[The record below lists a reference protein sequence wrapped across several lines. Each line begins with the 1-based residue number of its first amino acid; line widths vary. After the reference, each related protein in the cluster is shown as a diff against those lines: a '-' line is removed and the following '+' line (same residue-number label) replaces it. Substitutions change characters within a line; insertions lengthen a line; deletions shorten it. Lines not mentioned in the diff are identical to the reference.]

1 MMGKKYFIPFCISM
15 CCFSIYG
22 QQNGKVYIDSL
33 KGKSYEYFLEK
44 LQVDEQD
51 ENSIVLSNAYLKK
64 AKSEKNW
71 KQMMNAYKIILHQA
85 PKRQRIFYADSMIV
99 ASRRTKEND
108 LIGSAY
114 LTKGIVYYDLQDFNN
129 ALDNYL
135 IADEFI
141 ATTTDEYLK
150 YKAKYN
156 IAQIKYYL
164 GFYDEA
170 ALLFQENI
178 RYFKSEDDIPYLTSL
193 HALGLCYNR
202 LGKYE
207 LCSATND
214 KGIKEATE
222 LEYYDAIPRFVN
234 SEGIN
239 QYFKKNYAVSIAK
252 LNESLPTF
260 IKSKDSAG
268 ETVTY
273 FYLGKNYW
281 ALNQTEKAIQY
292 FIKVDEAFIEKNYT
306 YPDLRESFEILI
318 DHYKSK
324 NDHPNQLKYIDQLL
338 LADKYLNSNYK
349 YLSGRIH
356 KEYDTKKLIEA
367 KDEIEEL
374 LRFEKKQNIFFIILI
389 SILIGWLGYMIYK
402 ARENKRKFRKL
413 MERKTQQSKP
423 TAEIKLK
430 NTGNLNINPDV
441 IASVLKH
448 LDKFEASE
456 KFLAK
461 DITLPKLAKMFDSNI
476 VYVSKIISHSRQ
488 KKSTDYVNDL
498 KIDYIIIQLR
508 ENSRFRNYTNK
519 ALGEEAG
526 FSTTQHFTRAFSKNT
541 GISPTYFIQELKKT
555 ISAGNLP

>member
-1 MMGKKYFIPFCISM
+1 M

-51 ENSIVLSNAYLKK
+51 ENSIVLSNAYLQK

-71 KQMMNAYKIILHQA
+71 KQMMNAYKIILHQV

-99 ASRRTKEND
+99 TARRTKEND

-356 KEYDTKKLIEA
+356 KEYDTKKLIQA

-389 SILIGWLGYMIYK
+389 AILIGWLGYMIYK

-541 GISPTYFIQELKKT
+541 GISPTYFIQELKRT
-555 ISAGNLP
+555 ISAGNLR

>member
-1 MMGKKYFIPFCISM
+1 M

-51 ENSIVLSNAYLKK
+51 ENSIVLSNAYLQK

-71 KQMMNAYKIILHQA
+71 KQMMNAYKIILHQV
-85 PKRQRIFYADSMIV
+85 PKKQRIFYADSMIV
-99 ASRRTKEND
+99 AARRTKEND

-356 KEYDTKKLIEA
+356 KEYDTKKLIQA

-389 SILIGWLGYMIYK
+389 AILIGWLGYMIYK

-413 MERKTQQSKP
+413 MDRKTQQSKP

-541 GISPTYFIQELKKT
+541 GISPTYFIQELKRT
-555 ISAGNLP
+555 ISAGNLR

>member
-1 MMGKKYFIPFCISM
+1 MGKKYFIPFCISIY
-15 CCFSIYG
+15 CFSIYG

-33 KGKSYEYFLEK
+33 KGKSYDYFLEK

-51 ENSIVLSNAYLKK
+51 ENSIVLSNAYLQK

-71 KQMMNAYKIILHQA
+71 KQMMNAYKIILHQV
-85 PKRQRIFYADSMIV
+85 PKKQRIFYADSMIV
-99 ASRRTKEND
+99 AARRTKEND

-202 LGKYE
+202 LWKYE

-222 LEYYDAIPRFVN
+222 LEYYVAIPRFVN

-306 YPDLRESFEILI
+306 YPDLR
-318 DHYKSK
+318 
-324 NDHPNQLKYIDQLL
+324 
-338 LADKYLNSNYK
+338 
-349 YLSGRIH
+349 
-356 KEYDTKKLIEA
+356 
-367 KDEIEEL
+367 
-374 LRFEKKQNIFFIILI
+374 
-389 SILIGWLGYMIYK
+389 
-402 ARENKRKFRKL
+402 
-413 MERKTQQSKP
+413 
-423 TAEIKLK
+423 
-430 NTGNLNINPDV
+430 
-441 IASVLKH
+441 
-448 LDKFEASE
+448 
-456 KFLAK
+456 
-461 DITLPKLAKMFDSNI
+461 
-476 VYVSKIISHSRQ
+476 
-488 KKSTDYVNDL
+488 
-498 KIDYIIIQLR
+498 
-508 ENSRFRNYTNK
+508 
-519 ALGEEAG
+519 
-526 FSTTQHFTRAFSKNT
+526 
-541 GISPTYFIQELKKT
+541 
-555 ISAGNLP
+555 

>member
-1 MMGKKYFIPFCISM
+1 MY
-15 CCFSIYG
+15 CFSIYG

-33 KGKSYEYFLEK
+33 KGKSYDYFLEK

-51 ENSIVLSNAYLKK
+51 ENSIVLSNAYLQK

-356 KEYDTKKLIEA
+356 KEYDTKKLIQA

-389 SILIGWLGYMIYK
+389 AILIGWLGYMIYK

-413 MERKTQQSKP
+413 MDRKTQQSKP

-541 GISPTYFIQELKKT
+541 GISPTYFIQELKRT
-555 ISAGNLP
+555 ISAGNLR

>member
-1 MMGKKYFIPFCISM
+1 M

-51 ENSIVLSNAYLKK
+51 ENSIVLSNAYLQK

-71 KQMMNAYKIILHQA
+71 KQMMNAYKIILHQV
-85 PKRQRIFYADSMIV
+85 PKKQRIFYADSMIV
-99 ASRRTKEND
+99 AARRTKEND

-356 KEYDTKKLIEA
+356 KEYDTKKLIQA

-389 SILIGWLGYMIYK
+389 AILIGWLGYMIYK

>member
-1 MMGKKYFIPFCISM
+1 M

-33 KGKSYEYFLEK
+33 KGKSYDYFLEK

-51 ENSIVLSNAYLKK
+51 ENSIVLSNAYLQK

-356 KEYDTKKLIEA
+356 KEYDTKKLIQA

-389 SILIGWLGYMIYK
+389 AILIGWLGYMIYK